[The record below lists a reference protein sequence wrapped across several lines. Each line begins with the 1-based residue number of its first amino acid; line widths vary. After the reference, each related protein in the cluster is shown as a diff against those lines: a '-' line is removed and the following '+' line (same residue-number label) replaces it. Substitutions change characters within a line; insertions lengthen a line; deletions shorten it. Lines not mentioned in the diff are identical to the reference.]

1 MTKAFVALGS
11 NLGERETH
19 IRRAVEELGKLPRT
33 KVERVSSLYDTA
45 PIGEVEQP
53 RFLNAVACVETEL
66 TAGELLWNLLL
77 VEQRLGRVRAKVK
90 KWGPRSIDLDL
101 LFFGDSVIDEPSL
114 KVPHPEAHLRAFVL
128 APLAELDPE
137 FVHPVLGETIAAILQ
152 RLPKESGVH
161 KGGRLWT

>member
-1 MTKAFVALGS
+1 MTKAFIGLGS

-19 IRRAVEELGKLPRT
+19 IRSAVEELKKLPRT
-33 KVERVSSLYDTA
+33 KLARVSSLYDTD
-45 PIGEVEQP
+45 PVGEVEQP

-90 KWGPRSIDLDL
+90 KWGPRTIDLDL
-101 LFFGDSVIDEPSL
+101 LFFGDLVAEEPGL
-114 KVPHPEAHLRAFVL
+114 AVPHPEAHLRAFVL
-128 APLAELDPE
+128 APLAELEPD
-137 FVHPVLGETIAAILQ
+137 FVHPVLGETIAAILL
-152 RLPKESGVH
+152 RLPKETGVR

>member
-1 MTKAFVALGS
+1 MTKAFVGLGS
-11 NLGERETH
+11 NLGERESQ

-33 KVERVSSLYDTA
+33 KLARVSSLYDTEPVGA
-45 PIGEVEQP
+45 VDQP

-90 KWGPRSIDLDL
+90 KWGPRTIDLDL
-101 LFFGDSVIDEPSL
+101 LFFGDLVAEAPGL
-114 KVPHPEAHLRAFVL
+114 TVPHPEAHLRAFVL
-128 APLAELDPE
+128 TPLAEIDPD
-137 FVHPVLGETIAAILQ
+137 FVHPVLGETIAAILL
-152 RLPKESGVH
+152 RLPKESGVR